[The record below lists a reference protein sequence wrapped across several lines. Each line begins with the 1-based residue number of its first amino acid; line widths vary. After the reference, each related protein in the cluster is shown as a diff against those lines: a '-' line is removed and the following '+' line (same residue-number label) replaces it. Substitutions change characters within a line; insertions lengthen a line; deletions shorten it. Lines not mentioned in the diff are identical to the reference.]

1 MSAKTSKAMIVIL
14 PDTELGWSAR
24 IFDDSRASGE
34 RLVGDKITY
43 TSDAAAIEYAA
54 TLGYAATS
62 GKYQVG
68 DYDSGYEAIDLVA
81 VES

>member
-1 MSAKTSKAMIVIL
+1 MSAQTSKAMIVIL
-14 PDTELGWSAR
+14 PEAELGWSAR

-54 TLGYAATS
+54 TLGYEATS
-62 GKYQVG
+62 AKYPVG
-68 DYDSGYEAIDLVA
+68 EYDGGYGAIDLVA
-81 VES
+81 VAS